1 MRKILRYVLYA
12 VLTTVLGV
20 STFYIIRTC
29 KETGRQEK
37 LYEGLQTTVAKKEPV
52 SAAESETVML
62 PEYAE
67 LYRQNSDL
75 IGWICIE
82 DTNINYPVMQSKD
95 EPNFYLKHGFD
106 KKYADC
112 GCPYVQENCD
122 AQKPSDNLIIYGHHM
137 KNGSMFSDL
146 EKFKKKDFWEE
157 HKTFSFNTFYEKQT
171 YEVIAVFKTVVY
183 TGSANE
189 FKYFQFSD
197 AQTPEQFDEYIA
209 KCKEKA
215 LYDTGVSAE
224 YGDKL
229 ITLSTCEYSNRN
241 GRLVLVAKRVTEKG
255 GGSNG

>member
-62 PEYAE
+62 TEYAE

-75 IGWICIE
+75 VGWIRIE

-122 AQKPSDNLIIYGHHM
+122 VQKPSDNLVIYGHHM
-137 KNGSMFSDL
+137 KSGLMFADL
-146 EKFKKKDFWEE
+146 ERFKDKDFQSK
-157 HKTFSFNTFYEKQT
+157 HKTVSFDTLCERQT
-171 YEVIAVFKTVVY
+171 YEIIAVFKTTVY
-183 TGSANE
+183 TGSESE
-189 FKYFQFSD
+189 FQYYRFVD
-197 AQTPEQFDEYIA
+197 ATEPEQFDEYIR
-209 KCKEKA
+209 KVKERA